1 MRVYSLLN
9 VNNVLQ
15 ISPFVPRAFLLR
27 RRYSGV
33 FFFYSFSNNNA
44 TTRPLLSVCLSTFD
58 AKRIA
63 AAIVLFWGRLLN
75 GFANRPLLPCM
86 CVCVYR

>member
-1 MRVYSLLN
+1 MFYRYHLLCRERF
-9 VNNVLQ
+9 
-15 ISPFVPRAFLLR
+15 SYGGDTRGF
-27 RRYSGV
+27 